1 MRERKRESRERV
13 RIINHHREDNES
25 KMVPFQ
31 FASAKQ
37 SEERVKR
44 EERDRRTRLTKMY
57 VEFLLLS
64 FFNESERSIIMLV
77 LISLRRFD
85 ACFSTG
91 ENWMSNAAHSF
102 LLIKYVRAYEKQQ
115 KPFSTFS
122 FILSSYLFVPRARA
136 NK

>member
-1 MRERKRESRERV
+1 ESRERV
-13 RIINHHREDNES
+13 RIINHHREDNDES

-85 ACFSTG
+85 ACFSTKAKIG
-91 ENWMSNAAHSF
+91 CQT
-102 LLIKYVRAYEKQQ
+102 LLT
-115 KPFSTFS
+115 P
-122 FILSSYLFVPRARA
+122 SY
-136 NK
+136 